1 MTVTFSHH
9 LLSVASRV
17 GVLQVSAAGAA
28 GAGEAEEAPGCGEF
42 GAAGSLRRGW
52 VPLRREEE
60 PGEPV
65 AGDGE
70 VAAAAVVVA
79 AGAGPVTAAVGPPAF
94 LAPSSGTSVT
104 DPVGRADVLGS
115 PPAAPTAV

>member
-28 GAGEAEEAPGCGEF
+28 EAEEALGCGEF

-52 VPLRREEE
+52 APLRREEE

-70 VAAAAVVVA
+70 VEAVAVVVA
-79 AGAGPVTAAVGPPAF
+79 AGVGPVTAAVGPPAF
-94 LAPSSGTSVT
+94 SAPSSGTSVT